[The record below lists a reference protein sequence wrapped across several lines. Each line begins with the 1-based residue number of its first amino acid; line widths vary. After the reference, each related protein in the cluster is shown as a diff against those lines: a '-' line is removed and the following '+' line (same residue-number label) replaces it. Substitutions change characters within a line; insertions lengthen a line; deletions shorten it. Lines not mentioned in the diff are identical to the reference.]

1 MRERQHDVPTSVREG
16 GREVR
21 EVPPLEEL
29 AHFGRQLSHYVACTG
44 DSAGAHEQSG
54 DTSPSRPFRCR

>member
-1 MRERQHDVPTSVREG
+1 MRRSIREH

-21 EVPPLEEL
+21 EVPSLEQL
-29 AHFGRQLSHYVACTG
+29 ADFGAQLRHYAACTG